1 MIKFTKQTT
10 KEGIRLG
17 ELSFENGTVV
27 ETPVFMP
34 VGTKA
39 TVKTLDISEIEA
51 VSEGLILANTYHLWL
66 HPGTDVLTE
75 VNGAKAFMHWPKA
88 MLTDSGGYQVFSL
101 TKNRKI
107 SEEGVIFKNPENGDK
122 LFLTPEKSMEIQM
135 AIGADIVMAFDECP
149 PVYADFKYMDASI
162 ERTTRWLKRCQSAL
176 TSGQALFGINQGGL
190 DLKLREKSL
199 NEITAIDLPG
209 YAIGGLAVGETNQEM
224 YRVLDFIVPKM
235 PADKPRYLMGVGKPA
250 NLVEAIERGV
260 DMFDCVMPTRNARH
274 GHIFTTIGSINI
286 KNAKFKHD
294 HSPLDEGLN
303 HKFAAYSKSYLHHLF
318 KTSERLGE
326 RIATVQNLAYLKHL
340 VKEIK
345 QAAKAGKFSEFKAK
359 FYSTTNYT
367 NS

>member
-1 MIKFTKQTT
+1 MIKFTKQIT

-17 ELSFENGTVV
+17 ELRFENGTVV

-39 TVKTLDISEIEA
+39 TVKTLDVNEIEE

-66 HPGTDVLTE
+66 HPGTEVLTE
-75 VNGAKAFMHWPKA
+75 VKGAKTFMHWPKA

-107 SEEGVIFKNPENGDK
+107 TEEGVMFKNPENGDK
-122 LFLTPEKSMEIQM
+122 LFLTPEKSMELQM
-135 AIGADIVMAFDECP
+135 AIGADNVMAFDECP

-162 ERTTRWLKRCQSAL
+162 ERTTRWLKRCQVAL

-190 DLKLREKSL
+190 DLQLRLKSL
-199 NEITAIDLPG
+199 KEITALDLPG

-235 PADKPRYLMGVGKPA
+235 PEDKPRYLMGVGKPA

-274 GHIFTTIGSINI
+274 GHVFTTTGSINI

-294 HSPLDEGLN
+294 HTPLDSGLN
-303 HKFAAYSKSYLHHLF
+303 HKFANYSKSYLHHLF
-318 KTSERLGE
+318 KTSEKLGE

-340 VKEIK
+340 VNEIK

-359 FYSTTNYT
+359 FYATTNYT

>member
-1 MIKFTKQTT
+1 MIKFRQITT

-17 ELSFENGTVV
+17 SIEFENGVTV

-39 TVKTLDISEIEA
+39 TVKTLDVGEIDQ

-66 HPGTDVLTE
+66 HPGIDILKE
-75 VNGAKAFMHWPKA
+75 VGGAKPFMHWPKA

-107 SEEGVIFKNPENGDK
+107 TEEGVLFKNPENGDK

-149 PVYADFKYMDASI
+149 PVHADRRYMEKSI
-162 ERTTRWLKRCQSAL
+162 ERTGRWLKRCRAAL
-176 TSGQALFGINQGGL
+176 TSDQALFGINQGGL
-190 DLKLREKSL
+190 DPELRLKSL
-199 NEITAIDLPG
+199 TEITELNLPG
-209 YAIGGLAVGETNQEM
+209 YAIGGLAVGETNSEM
-224 YRVLDFIVPKM
+224 YKILDYIVPKF
-235 PADKPRYLMGVGKPA
+235 PENKPRYLMGVGKPA

-274 GHIFTTIGSINI
+274 GHIFTTSGSINI
-286 KNAKFKHD
+286 KNAKFKDD
-294 HSPLDEGLN
+294 HTPLDPGLS
-303 HKFAAYSKSYLHHLF
+303 HKFANYTKSYLHHLF
-318 KTSERLGE
+318 KTGERLGE
-326 RIATVQNLAYLKHL
+326 RIATTQNLAYLKHL
-340 VKEIK
+340 VNEIK
-345 QAAKAGKFSEFKAK
+345 TAAKAGKFKEFKAK
-359 FYSTTNYT
+359 FYATTNYT

>member
-1 MIKFTKQTT
+1 MIKFTKQIT

-17 ELSFENGTVV
+17 KLCFENGTVV
-27 ETPVFMP
+27 DTPVFMP

-39 TVKTLDISEIEA
+39 TVKTLDVKEIQE

-66 HPGTDVLTE
+66 HPGTEVLNE
-75 VNGAKAFMHWPKA
+75 VKGAKAFMHWPKA

-107 SEEGVIFKNPENGDK
+107 SEEGVIFKNPESGDK

-162 ERTTRWLKRCQSAL
+162 ERTTRWLKRCQVAL

-190 DLKLREKSL
+190 DLQLRLKSL
-199 NEITAIDLPG
+199 TEITALDLPG

-224 YRVLDFIVPKM
+224 YKVLDFIVPKM
-235 PADKPRYLMGVGKPA
+235 PEEKPRYLMGVGKPA

-274 GHIFTTIGSINI
+274 GHIFTTIGFINI

-294 HSPLDEGLN
+294 HTPLDSGLN
-303 HKFAAYSKSYLHHLF
+303 HKFANYSKSYLHHLF
-318 KTSERLGE
+318 KTSEKLGE

-340 VKEIK
+340 VNEIK

-359 FYSTTNYT
+359 FYATTNYT